1 MLVLYRVM
9 MMLVSI
15 PVSQAVDRY
24 LFSTRAGAGAG
35 AQLGTRLHF
44 SNQKNPGPVPRSW
57 FRTGPETL
65 LVSNKGTYDVSR
77 RSFLK
82 ATV

>member
-1 MLVLYRVM
+1 

-15 PVSQAVDRY
+15 LVSQTVDRQH
-24 LFSTRAGAGAG
+24 FSTRAGAGT
-35 AQLGTRLHF
+35 QLGTRLHF
-44 SNQKNPGPVPRSW
+44 SNQKIPGPVPRSW

-65 LVSNKGTYDVSR
+65 LVSNKGNYDSSR